1 MVIDLESDLHGVA
14 ALGPVREAVRRRLR
28 GVPPDSVEA
37 SMPIRPS
44 DDATYSESGF
54 NKVSLNDMYMLSF

>member
-1 MVIDLESDLHGVA
+1 M
-14 ALGPVREAVRRRLR
+14 REAVRRRLR

-54 NKVSLNDMYMLSF
+54 NKVSLNDMYMLSLWCEGAVAGSCGEVRE